1 MGEQVATANPAKKY
15 TWYALWL
22 LFCVNLLNYF
32 DRNLITILI
41 EPIRKE
47 LSLSDAQSGMLMG
60 LAFAVIY
67 SVLGVPVARIADR
80 GRRVTVLSVSLAL
93 WSAMTTLC
101 GFANSFFTLFLARLG
116 VGIGE
121 AGGLPST
128 HALVA
133 EYFPPEKR
141 GTAMSIV
148 AVGGSVG
155 LLLGLILGGLLHGT
169 FGWRAA
175 FMIAGA
181 PGLIVAVVLA
191 LTLREP
197 SARAQAST
205 LASQNTRD
213 ALRELWGRKAYVLLT
228 FGLGIATIGAYGHQT
243 WIPTFLIRS
252 FGLTTA
258 QTGVLYGLAS
268 APAALLGVLAG
279 GILSDRLSKKD
290 ARWPLWITAMSFAG
304 MVPIALAFFFAPGT
318 QSLTAQP
325 LLVLALAIPIAMLGV
340 IWTAPCFALIQNLAG
355 TRLRAT
361 AAAAFML
368 VTNLVGLSAGPALT
382 GLLSD
387 LLAPRFGADAL
398 RYALA
403 IMTLPYLVGV
413 ALFLMATRT
422 VKADLARARD
432 PQSAAAQ
439 PA

>member
-1 MGEQVATANPAKKY
+1 VNTPNTSKKY
-15 TWYALWL
+15 AWYALWL
-22 LFCVNLLNYF
+22 LFLVNLLNYF

-41 EPIRKE
+41 EPIRKD

-60 LAFAVIY
+60 LAFALIY

-80 GRRVTVLSVSLAL
+80 GRRVTVLSVSLAV
-93 WSAMTTLC
+93 WSGMTTLC
-101 GFANSFFTLFLARLG
+101 GFANSFATMFLARLG
-116 VGIGE
+116 VGVGE

-133 EYFPPEKR
+133 EYFPREKR
-141 GTAMSIV
+141 GVAMSIV
-148 AVGGSVG
+148 AVGGSAG
-155 LLLGLILGGLLHGT
+155 LLLGLILGGLLHGA
-169 FGWRAA
+169 FGWRKA

-181 PGLIVAVVLA
+181 PGLLLAATLA

-197 SARAQAST
+197 RAMQPAVSEPVR
-205 LASQNTRD
+205 QNLRG

-228 FGLGIATIGAYGHQT
+228 LGLGVATIGAYGHQT

-252 FGLTTA
+252 FNLTTA

-268 APAALLGVLAG
+268 APAALLGVLFG
-279 GILSDRLSKKD
+279 GVLTDRLSKKD
-290 ARWPLWITAMSFAG
+290 ARWPLWITAISFAA
-304 MVPIALAFFFAPGT
+304 MVPIALAFFLAPGMP
-318 QSLTAQP
+318 SLTSRP
-325 LLVLALAIPIAMLGV
+325 LLIVALSVPIAMLGV
-340 IWTAPCFALIQNLAG
+340 MWTAPCFALIQNLAG
-355 TRLRAT
+355 ARLRAT

-387 LLAPRFGADAL
+387 WLSPAFGTDAL

-403 IMTLPYLVGV
+403 IMTLPYLAGV

-422 VKADLARARD
+422 VKADLAQVSDA
-432 PQSAAAQ
+432 QGAAA
-439 PA
+439 PAV